1 VAGPELSELFGQILH
16 EVDTLSHPDWLRHYW
31 GHTPKKR
38 SFVEV
43 SFLAFEKHRYR
54 RLWAW
59 ELFSSISRSAERVAQ
74 ASTDNG
80 GEAIA
85 VGADMSKATD
95 VERVFKEVN
104 SAFGRL
110 DVLVNNAGVFRFGAL
125 AEITE
130 QSFHLHSNINVL
142 GAILTAQEASKRF
155 VPDGGSIINLSSIVG
170 RIR

>member
-1 VAGPELSELFGQILH
+1 
-16 EVDTLSHPDWLRHYW
+16 
-31 GHTPKKR
+31 
-38 SFVEV
+38 
-43 SFLAFEKHRYR
+43 
-54 RLWAW
+54 
-59 ELFSSISRSAERVAQ
+59 
-74 ASTDNG
+74 
-80 GEAIA
+80 
-85 VGADMSKATD
+85 MSKATD